1 MKVRENITL
10 YAGAEAER
18 AVVGK
23 HESEKT
29 EYVDKKPQ
37 EHDSGQRK
45 NIYVGNGVRN
55 STLQDR
61 ISAKKEKAQ
70 KR

>member
-29 EYVDKKPQ
+29 EYVDKKTQ
-37 EHDSGQRK
+37 EHDR
-45 NIYVGNGVRN
+45 
-55 STLQDR
+55 TEFL
-61 ISAKKEKAQ
+61 Q
-70 KR
+70 KRKKHKNKP